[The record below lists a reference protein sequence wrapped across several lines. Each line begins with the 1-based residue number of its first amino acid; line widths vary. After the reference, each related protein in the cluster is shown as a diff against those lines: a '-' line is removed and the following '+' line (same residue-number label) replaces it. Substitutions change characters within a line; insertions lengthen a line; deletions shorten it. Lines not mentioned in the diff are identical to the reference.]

1 MESRRKNFGGYEEM
15 AKRDKLRDKQ
25 QGGHANAG
33 PPLTM
38 SGFMED
44 ITTDTPFASTPSPEV
59 DERLEELESEIQQ
72 AYTVINNLTAERDH
86 ALAVLHSG
94 GIVHF
99 GRCELTPT
107 GLLMPEDLG
116 LDEWL
121 EIGKQFNAIESAM
134 QWLIGDWAV
143 KGEDNSDLWLEGTQ
157 SDKQERN
164 LRYQALVES
173 TGYKHGSVKNLA
185 SIARNIPYDERRSS
199 VHYSK
204 HVAVAGLPVAKMR
217 ELLDFAEANPTVS
230 VREFREKVMRAK
242 GIKLPSP
249 LPFAKD
255 TRKSSFNKIMK
266 SLKKGERPD
275 ANDIEALRAWLD
287 EIENDL

>member
-1 MESRRKNFGGYEEM
+1 MSMRRNRTRIGDDNSPINHERKP
-15 AKRDKLRDKQ
+15 A
-25 QGGHANAG
+25 
-33 PPLTM
+33 TM
-38 SGFMED
+38 SNSADEWFD
-44 ITTDTPFASTPSPEV
+44 IEEQFVDPEKV
-59 DERLEELESEIQQ
+59 AELEQKAQHLENEIQQ
-72 AYTVINNLTAERDH
+72 AYTVIENLTVERDH

-99 GRCELTPT
+99 GRCELTPI
-107 GLLMPEDLG
+107 GLLMPDDLE

-121 EIGKQFNAIESAM
+121 EIGKQFNAIGSSI
-134 QWLIGDWAV
+134 QWMIGDWAV
-143 KGEDNSDLWLEGTQ
+143 KGEDNADLWLEGTQ

-199 VHYSK
+199 VNYSK

-217 ELLDFAEANPTVS
+217 ELLDYAEKNPDVS
-230 VREFREKVMRAK
+230 VRDFREKALRTK
-242 GIKLPSP
+242 GIKLPAP

-255 TRKSSFNKIMK
+255 NRKSAFTKIMK
-266 SLKKGERPD
+266 SLRQGQHPNVD
-275 ANDIEALRAWLD
+275 DIQTLRAWLN